1 MDRIASSEVD
11 LLTENNESVSEE
23 RREHAKVSYRYLID
37 PVETLWECSRL
48 FDHKVLGLDTETFWD
63 STTKQNQ
70 LSLVQIAAPSG
81 VVLVIDAL
89 AAGIEGARRLI
100 EDADILMVAHNAS
113 FDEGSIT
120 SAGFKPAGLVDT
132 LRLAKRTLPLKSL
145 SLASVCAHFWGIA
158 VDKRWQRSSWYQR
171 PLLRE
176 QLEYAALDARLALE
190 VYQELENRLSVEGRW
205 EKESERARLDFKQ
218 ERPRRARKTTIPPA
232 RPLTSDEQKRIQEV
246 TSDK

>member
-1 MDRIASSEVD
+1 MDRIASNEVD
-11 LLTENNESVSEE
+11 LSTEANQPVSEE

-48 FDHKVLGLDTETFWD
+48 FEQKILGLDTETFWD
-63 STTKQNQ
+63 SKTKQNQ
-70 LSLVQIAAPSG
+70 LSLVQLAAPSG
-81 VVLVIDAL
+81 ETLVIDAL

-100 EDADILMVAHNAS
+100 EDAGVLMVAHNAR

-145 SLASVCAHFWGIA
+145 SLASVSAHFWGIA
-158 VDKRWQRSSWYQR
+158 VDKRWQRSNWHYR

-218 ERPRRARKTTIPPA
+218 ERPRRAQKNTSPPT
-232 RPLTSDEQKRIQEV
+232 RPLTSDEQKRLERLQEQ
-246 TSDK
+246 